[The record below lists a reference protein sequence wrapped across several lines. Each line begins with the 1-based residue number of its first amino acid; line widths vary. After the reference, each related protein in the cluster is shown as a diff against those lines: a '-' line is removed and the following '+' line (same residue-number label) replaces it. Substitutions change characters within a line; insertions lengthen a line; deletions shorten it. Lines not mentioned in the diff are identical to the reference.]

1 MDEEDILKLIAELR
15 AQLSQNGF
23 EWALEQAEA
32 SVPPEA
38 SSIRLAYAL
47 VTAAEAATVGLADVE
62 SAAVEGLS
70 VEDIQFKADEG
81 SVLDG
86 EDTFARLSDGS
97 DQRLIDLRGP
107 QRRAVI
113 AELQRLAP
121 MFRQLKE
128 DLNGLL

>member
-86 EDTFARLSDGS
+86 EDTFARLSAVSTNGT
-97 DQRLIDLRGP
+97 DLR
-107 QRRAVI
+107 
-113 AELQRLAP
+113 L
-121 MFRQLKE
+121 
-128 DLNGLL
+128 